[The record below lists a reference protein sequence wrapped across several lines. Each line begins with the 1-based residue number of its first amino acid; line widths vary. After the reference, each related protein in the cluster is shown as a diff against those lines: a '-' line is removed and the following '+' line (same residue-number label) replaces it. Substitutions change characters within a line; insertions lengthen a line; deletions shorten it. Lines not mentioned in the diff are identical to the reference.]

1 VRAAAA
7 RGRQAL
13 GVEERPLPEP
23 GSGEARVRLEA
34 CGICG
39 SDLHFYHADLWQ
51 PGHTPGHE
59 MVGRVEA
66 LGPDTAG
73 CGLREGQ
80 RVAVEPLLACGDCE
94 ACRAGRYNV
103 CRQLRLQ
110 GVQAPGGLCEALA
123 APTPRLHPVAEDL
136 DPAVAALTEPV
147 AVAVHGLRRGRF
159 EPGQRVLIL
168 GAGAVGLVTAI
179 AARALGAGE
188 VWISARHAHQAER
201 CRALG
206 ATRVLR
212 EEEAGHDALL
222 ALARETD
229 FHLVVE
235 SVGGSAD
242 TVRDAC
248 AAVAPG
254 GTISVLGVFLGPV
267 AVDPLWLLMREGTLA
282 WSNCYDAPGGR
293 ADFADAARLVEDER
307 ERLAPLV
314 THRRP
319 LAEVDDAFRLAAD
332 KSSGAVK
339 VSVTL
344 P

>member
-1 VRAAAA
+1 
-7 RGRQAL
+7 
-13 GVEERPLPEP
+13 
-23 GSGEARVRLEA
+23 
-34 CGICG
+34 
-39 SDLHFYHADLWQ
+39 
-51 PGHTPGHE
+51 
-59 MVGRVEA
+59 
-66 LGPDTAG
+66 
-73 CGLREGQ
+73 
-80 RVAVEPLLACGDCE
+80 
-94 ACRAGRYNV
+94 
-103 CRQLRLQ
+103 
-110 GVQAPGGLCEALA
+110 
-123 APTPRLHPVAEDL
+123 
-136 DPAVAALTEPV
+136 
-147 AVAVHGLRRGRF
+147 
-159 EPGQRVLIL
+159 
-168 GAGAVGLVTAI
+168 
-179 AARALGAGE
+179 
-188 VWISARHAHQAER
+188 
-201 CRALG
+201 
-206 ATRVLR
+206 
-212 EEEAGHDALL
+212 
-222 ALARETD
+222 
-229 FHLVVE
+229 VVE